1 MKVMIATPMYG
12 GQCDGAYTD
21 SILKAQ
27 KYFAQNGIEME
38 YNFLFNESLIQRA
51 RNRLTTTF
59 LKSDADYLMFIDAD
73 QAFEAS
79 WIKELMETGKDLIA
93 GVVPMKG
100 LYVDYMIEAAN
111 RGKKDIEKYSGLFNY
126 NVIPGDKRPLIVDKP
141 YAVSRVGTGFMC
153 ISRKVFE
160 EMAPLCEKYQTTLNY
175 KESIE
180 EIAFFNVR
188 VKNGILMSEDYDFC
202 ERWREMGNEVFIAPW
217 ICTTHKGSYLFKGHL
232 PSHLEM
238 AREIAIEK
246 INKNIIK

>member
-51 RNRLTTTF
+51 RNRLATTF

-73 QAFEAS
+73 QAFEAL

-111 RGKKDIEKYSGLFNY
+111 RGKKDIEKS
-126 NVIPGDKRPLIVDKP
+126 
-141 YAVSRVGTGFMC
+141 
-153 ISRKVFE
+153 
-160 EMAPLCEKYQTTLNY
+160 
-175 KESIE
+175 
-180 EIAFFNVR
+180 
-188 VKNGILMSEDYDFC
+188 
-202 ERWREMGNEVFIAPW
+202 
-217 ICTTHKGSYLFKGHL
+217 
-232 PSHLEM
+232 
-238 AREIAIEK
+238 
-246 INKNIIK
+246 

>member
-51 RNRLTTTF
+51 RNRLATTF

-111 RGKKDIEKYSGLFNY
+111 RSKKDIEKYSGLFNY

-141 YAVSRVGTGFMC
+141 YAVSRAGTGFMC
-153 ISRKVFE
+153 ISRKVF
-160 EMAPLCEKYQTTLNY
+160 
-175 KESIE
+175 S
-180 EIAFFNVR
+180 
-188 VKNGILMSEDYDFC
+188 
-202 ERWREMGNEVFIAPW
+202 
-217 ICTTHKGSYLFKGHL
+217 
-232 PSHLEM
+232 
-238 AREIAIEK
+238 
-246 INKNIIK
+246 

>member
-1 MKVMIATPMYG
+1 M
-12 GQCDGAYTD
+12 
-21 SILKAQ
+21 
-27 KYFAQNGIEME
+27 
-38 YNFLFNESLIQRA
+38 
-51 RNRLTTTF
+51 
-59 LKSDADYLMFIDAD
+59 
-73 QAFEAS
+73 
-79 WIKELMETGKDLIA
+79 
-93 GVVPMKG
+93 
-100 LYVDYMIEAAN
+100 
-111 RGKKDIEKYSGLFNY
+111 FNY
-126 NVIPGDKRPLIVDKP
+126 NVIPDDKRPLNVNEP

-160 EMAPLCEKYQTTLNY
+160 EMAPLCDKYQTTLNY